1 MKALIKSFSFAFKGI
16 AYCIKNERNMRI
28 HLTTAIY
35 VFLLSGFFE
44 LSRTEYMLLIIV
56 SACVIAMEIINTS
69 IETIVNLLTQHY
81 DHLAKIAKDAAAGA
95 VLVSALAAVIVGVI
109 IFWDIPSFIRM
120 YEFFAGH
127 WWAAVLLAV
136 SVVLAVLFIFFGP
149 NSMMLAAKN
158 RIRKK

>member
-81 DHLAKIAKDAAAGA
+81 DHLAKIAKDAFR
-95 VLVSALAAVIVGVI
+95 LWRL
-109 IFWDIPSFIRM
+109 
-120 YEFFAGH
+120 
-127 WWAAVLLAV
+127 
-136 SVVLAVLFIFFGP
+136 
-149 NSMMLAAKN
+149 
-158 RIRKK
+158 